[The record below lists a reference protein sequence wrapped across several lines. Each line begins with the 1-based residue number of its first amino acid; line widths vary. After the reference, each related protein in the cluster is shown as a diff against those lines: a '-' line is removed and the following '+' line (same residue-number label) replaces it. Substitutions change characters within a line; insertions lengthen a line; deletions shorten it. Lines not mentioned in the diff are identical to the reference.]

1 MLNNQKSPK
10 QSTLDKLPVPPKEA
24 IDIVKA
30 TPDPID
36 ITQLQTIIKEEDELI
51 VKISFKLP
59 AKKAFSRV
67 KANLWFDKQQISS
80 VSIQVLQGP
89 LATDE
94 SEFTE
99 VLDMSG
105 VKAGEYNIVVEMFGL
120 WSLDEKISISI
131 KEKTINHVPQTRLT
145 RLTKVPS
152 VKSVAGAD
160 LAVMTRNQSTLHHD
174 LAWVQKR
181 EQLSNRDRR

>member
-36 ITQLQTIIKEEDELI
+36 ITQLQTIIKEDELI

-120 WSLDEKISISI
+120 WSLDEKISTSM
-131 KEKTINHVPQTRLT
+131 KETTINYVPQTRLT

-160 LAVMTRNQSTLHHD
+160 LAVMTKNQSSLYHD
-174 LAWVQKR
+174 LASVQKR
-181 EQLSNRDRR
+181 EQLSNRDKR